1 MVVINMQATY
11 RDKISIDGPQYLLA
25 AQNLIE
31 GNKALT
37 PRVLFDPA
45 DNPFNQY
52 INKGFIV
59 VL

>member
-1 MVVINMQATY
+1 MQATY